1 MRDVSSVHLE
11 FPVDKLRSEEQ
22 ITQIVAPRC
31 APWLTKM
38 DIGLTRIQCNS
49 SVSCRTIRVPGSL
62 YGNYVN
68 VADHIDISRRDG
80 VQYFYAIDEDLVV
93 GCYIWCIFKK
103 HRGRY
108 SSRRFLW
115 QFDATKFKEC
125 RYVVWMRNCS
135 VPQEHVLFTREQ
147 LLQWMYN
154 RRRRRTAAICQ
165 VFRKCDVAQSLSA
178 VIWSYI

>member
-1 MRDVSSVHLE
+1 MRGVPSVRLK

-22 ITQIVAPRC
+22 ITQIVAPQY

-38 DIGLTRIQCNS
+38 DVRHAHVQCNS
-49 SVSCRTIRVPGSL
+49 SVSCRTIRAPGG
-62 YGNYVN
+62 YNI
-68 VADHIDISRRDG
+68 ADHIDINRRDG
-80 VQYFYAIDEDLVV
+80 VQYFYAIDEGLVV
-93 GCYIWCIFKK
+93 RCYIWCIFKK